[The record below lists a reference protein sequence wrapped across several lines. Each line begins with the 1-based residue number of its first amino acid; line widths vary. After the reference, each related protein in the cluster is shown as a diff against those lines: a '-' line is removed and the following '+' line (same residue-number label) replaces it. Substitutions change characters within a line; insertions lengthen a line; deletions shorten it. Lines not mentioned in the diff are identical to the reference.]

1 MSVSQA
7 AEKPLNILIIYADDL
22 GYGDLQCYN
31 PDSKIPTP
39 NLNALASSG
48 MKFTDGHSSSGICSP
63 SRYAL
68 LTGRY
73 HWRKFHGIVGVFGN
87 SAFNA
92 ERLTLPEMLKTKGYK
107 TAAIGKW
114 HLGWDWNAIL
124 RENAVVRTQDGT
136 SKNKKPRTF
145 YGPEAFDWG
154 KRIPDGPLAHGFDYY
169 FGDTVIN
176 FPPYCWIENDK
187 VVKAPDAIMDT
198 SKWKPIKEG
207 GWECRPGPMCSD
219 WDPYQNIPE
228 TTKRGVKYIKDQAN
242 TEEPFFLY
250 FAYPSPSCSDHSE

>member
-1 MSVSQA
+1 MLVSVSQA
-7 AEKPLNILIIYADDL
+7 AERPLNVLVIYADDL
-22 GYGDLQCYN
+22 GFGDLQCYN

-39 NLNALASSG
+39 NLNTLAASG
-48 MKFTDGHSSSGICSP
+48 MKFTDAHSSSGICSP
-63 SRYAL
+63 SRYAM

-73 HWRKFHGIVGVFGN
+73 HWRKFHGIVGVFGE
-87 SAFNA
+87 SAFSA
-92 ERLTLPEMLKTKGYK
+92 ERLTLPEMLKAKGYA

-124 RENAVVRTQDGT
+124 NEGATARTQGST

-145 YGPEAFDWG
+145 YGPEAFDWE
-154 KRIPDGPLAHGFDYY
+154 KSIPDGPLSHGFDYY

-198 SKWKPIKEG
+198 SKVEAHQRRWL
-207 GWECRPGPMCSD
+207 
-219 WDPYQNIPE
+219 
-228 TTKRGVKYIKDQAN
+228 GVPPWAN
-242 TEEPFFLY
+242 V
-250 FAYPSPSCSDHSE
+250 